1 MSLLLPFLLLA
12 IANPT
17 VAADT
22 VSTTFAITQDTEQ
35 PDPAT
40 ELQAW
45 LREYLSG
52 AIRFQ
57 KDGRTD
63 TDAIALLDQCLENV
77 AQQNTFAGA
86 QLLFEVAIANPKLSG
101 ASSSTEAVDFQREM
115 QPWRVQGMAQRHLRD
130 MNDKSILPW
139 LLAKLRAKG
148 IRAQEKNKD
157 QIHAI
162 AVLRILAGH
171 PSLEAKL
178 ELMKACGSMPNELR
192 VQAVNSMA
200 RDAELD
206 LTPTLIS
213 LLRDREPN
221 IRIAAVNAI
230 GTAMQPHVDET
241 EGKNPTGNVLK
252 KRDRAIK
259 ELQRLLV
266 SDKVWQVRSA
276 AAFSLATMRCKAVI
290 PSLIKGLDAE
300 LKRKKDPWAM
310 DVRLH
315 KILEGLTGQNVA
327 RGGIAPWRAFWKA
340 EGSAF
345 TVRPKPAPGQ
355 EKQTDDR
362 YKRFFDLTIESD
374 RVLFVLDFSGS
385 MAEPM
390 ELRQEGTT
398 AGGGA
403 TTQTT
408 KADLVIKE
416 LKKLVM
422 SLPDGALCNFVV
434 FSSDVR
440 IWRSEGKRPALVK
453 LDDESRDDLL
463 GNFLDGLRPNGPTN
477 LYDALQAALGFG
489 GRGLYDKYYGAGFDT
504 LYVITDGAPTAGP
517 VTDKIEIRKRVRE
530 ANQLRK
536 IAIHCITFGDK
547 NDTNFLKPMA
557 EENGGRHIHIE

>member
-1 MSLLLPFLLLA
+1 MLRHLTLCLLVFTPAL
-12 IANPT
+12 
-17 VAADT
+17 
-22 VSTTFAITQDTEQ
+22 FAQEAEDEAK
-35 PDPAT
+35 PDPGAA
-40 ELQAW
+40 LRAW
-45 LREYLSG
+45 LANYKDG
-52 AIRFQ
+52 AVRFQ
-57 KDGRTD
+57 KEGRTD
-63 TDAIALLDQCLENV
+63 DVVITQLDEHLAAV
-77 AQQNTFAGA
+77 AERNTFPDAR
-86 QLLFEVAIANPKLSG
+86 LLFEAATINPTPAGKK
-101 ASSSTEAVDFQREM
+101 ASLEIINFQREL
-115 QPWRVQGMAQRHLRD
+115 QPWRVQGMAQRHLRK
-130 MNDKSILPW
+130 MTEPSILPW
-139 LLAKLRAKG
+139 LLQKLRAKG
-148 IRAQEKNKD
+148 IRANTENQD
-157 QIHAI
+157 QRNAV

-192 VQAVNSMA
+192 VHAINSMA

-206 LTPTLIS
+206 LVPTLVG

-221 IRIAAVNAI
+221 IRIAAANAI

-241 EGKNPTGNVLK
+241 EGKTPDKDLAA
-252 KRDRAIK
+252 KRDHTIK
-259 ELQRLLV
+259 QLQALLLR
-266 SDKVWQVRSA
+266 DKIWQVRSA

-290 PSLIKGLDAE
+290 PALIKGLDAE
-300 LKRKKDPWAM
+300 LRRKKDPWAM

-315 KILEGLTGQNVA
+315 KILEGLTGQSVV
-327 RGGIAPWRAFWKA
+327 RGGIAPWKAFWKK
-340 EGSAF
+340 EGAAF
-345 TVRPKPAPGQ
+345 TVRPKTKPGE
-355 EKQTDDR
+355 EKQANTR
-362 YKRFFDLTIESD
+362 YNKFFDLTIESD

-390 ELRQEGTT
+390 TLKSDGVT

-403 TTQTT
+403 PTETT
-408 KADLVIKE
+408 KAKLVVKE

-434 FSSDVR
+434 FSEDVR
-440 IWRSEGKRPALVK
+440 IWRSEGSRPALVK

-477 LYDALQAALGFG
+477 LYEALETALGFG

-517 VTDKIEIRKRVRE
+517 VTDKLEIRKRVRE

-536 IAIHCITFGDK
+536 IAIHCITFGDQ
-547 NDTNFLKPMA
+547 NDTSFLKPMA